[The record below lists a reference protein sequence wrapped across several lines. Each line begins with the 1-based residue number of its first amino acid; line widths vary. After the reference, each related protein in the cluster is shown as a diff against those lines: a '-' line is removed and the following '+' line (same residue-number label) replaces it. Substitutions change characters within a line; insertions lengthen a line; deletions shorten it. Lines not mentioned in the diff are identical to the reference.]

1 MNTNEYFR
9 ETLEGVLTVREL
21 EKILFVSVI
30 CYLFFFSH
38 AAVEISL
45 LVKNP
50 EVSHWTLFVTVL
62 ILNVGL
68 VSVALPVLVLRKIR
82 LIA

>member
-50 EVSHWTLFVTVL
+50 EASHWTLFVTVL

-68 VSVALPVLVLRKIR
+68 ICVALPVLVLRKIR